1 MPLFNPITLIT
12 GASSGIGVALAQVF
26 AQHGHEIVVVARRE
40 PKLSALADAITQAGH
55 KRPHVLAVDLSR
67 SDSPARLAHEL
78 LVRGLEPRIIVNN
91 AGFGLL
97 GAATQLDR
105 SEQLAMIDVN
115 VRTLTDLSLR
125 WIESVGRHRGGI
137 LNVASL
143 ASFLPGPRMAVY
155 YATKAYVLS
164 FTQALHE
171 ELKSQGIRV
180 TALCPGP
187 VKTEF
192 QERAG
197 IADGRLPPLL
207 TRSAEDVARQA
218 YQGFMAGQ
226 CFVVP
231 GVPNKI
237 VAAAPRFL
245 PRRVLVALVSASQQR
260 RARPS
265 APQWPRRPVKRT

>member
-1 MPLFNPITLIT
+1 MPQFNPVTLIT
-12 GASSGIGVALAQVF
+12 GASSGIGVALARVF
-26 AQHGHEIVVVARRE
+26 AQHGHEIAVVARRE
-40 PKLSALADAITQAGH
+40 PKLSALADSIAQAGH
-55 KRPHVLAVDLSR
+55 KRPHVLAVDLGR
-67 SDSPARLAHEL
+67 GDSPARLAHEL
-78 LVRGLEPRIIVNN
+78 LVRGLEPGIIVNN

-97 GAATQLDR
+97 GTATQLDR
-105 SEQLAMIDVN
+105 GEQLAMIDVN

-143 ASFLPGPRMAVY
+143 AGFLPGPRMAVY

-164 FTQALHE
+164 FTESLHE

-180 TALCPGP
+180 TVLCPGP

-197 IADGRLPPLL
+197 IGDRRLPALM
-207 TRSAEDVARQA
+207 TRSAEEVARQA
-218 YQGFMAGQ
+218 YQGFMKGQ

-237 VAAAPRFL
+237 LAAAPRFL
-245 PRRVLVALVSASQQR
+245 PRRVLVALISARQQR
-260 RARPS
+260 GAQPS

>member
-1 MPLFNPITLIT
+1 MPQFNPVTLIT
-12 GASSGIGVALAQVF
+12 GASSGIGAALARVF
-26 AQHGHEIVVVARRE
+26 AQHGHEIAVVARRE
-40 PKLSALADAITQAGH
+40 PKLTALADSIAQAGH
-55 KRPHVLAVDLSR
+55 KRPHVIAADLGR

-78 LVRGLEPRIIVNN
+78 LVRGLEPGTIVNN

-97 GAATQLDR
+97 GAATELDR
-105 SEQLAMIDVN
+105 GEQLAMIDVN
-115 VRTLTDLSLR
+115 TRALTDLSLR
-125 WIESVGRHRGGI
+125 WIDSIGRHRGGI
-137 LNVASL
+137 LNVASI
-143 ASFLPGPRMAVY
+143 AGFLPGPRMAVY

-164 FTQALHE
+164 FTEALHQ

-197 IADGRLPPLL
+197 IGDKRLPRLL
-207 TRSAEDVARQA
+207 TRSAEQVAHQGYR
-218 YQGFMAGQ
+218 GFMAGQ

-231 GVPNKI
+231 GVGNKI

-245 PRRVLVALVSASQQR
+245 PRRVLAALIDASQHR
-260 RARPS
+260 DARPS

>member
-1 MPLFNPITLIT
+1 MPLFNPVALIT
-12 GASSGIGVALAQVF
+12 GASSGIGVALARVF
-26 AQHGHEIVVVARRE
+26 AQHGHEIAVVARRE
-40 PKLSALADAITQAGH
+40 PKLSALADSIAQAGH
-55 KRPHVLAVDLSR
+55 KRPHVLAVDLGR

-78 LVRGLEPRIIVNN
+78 LVRGLEPGIIVNN

-97 GAATQLDR
+97 GTATQLDR
-105 SEQLAMIDVN
+105 GEQLAMIDVN

-143 ASFLPGPRMAVY
+143 AGFLPGPRMAVY

-164 FTQALHE
+164 FTESLHE

-180 TALCPGP
+180 TVLCPGP

-197 IADGRLPPLL
+197 IGDRRLPALM
-207 TRSAEDVARQA
+207 TRSAEEVARQA
-218 YQGFMAGQ
+218 YQGFMKGQ

-237 VAAAPRFL
+237 LAAAPRFL
-245 PRRVLVALVSASQQR
+245 PRRVLVTLISARQR
-260 RARPS
+260 RDAQPS

>member
-1 MPLFNPITLIT
+1 MPLFNPVTLIT
-12 GASSGIGVALAQVF
+12 GASSGIGAALARVF
-26 AQHGHEIVVVARRE
+26 AQHGHEIAVVARRE
-40 PKLSALADAITQAGH
+40 AKLSALADSIAQAGH
-55 KRPHVLAVDLSR
+55 KRPHVIAVDLGR

-78 LVRGLEPRIIVNN
+78 LVRGLEPGTIVNN

-97 GAATQLDR
+97 GAATELDR
-105 SEQLAMIDVN
+105 GEQLAMIDVN
-115 VRTLTDLSLR
+115 TRALTDLSLR
-125 WIESVGRHRGGI
+125 WIDSIGRHRGGI

-143 ASFLPGPRMAVY
+143 AGFLPGPWMAVY
-155 YATKAYVLS
+155 YATKAYVVT
-164 FTQALHE
+164 FTEALHQ

-180 TALCPGP
+180 TVLCPGP

-197 IADGRLPPLL
+197 IGDKRLPRLL
-207 TRSAEDVARQA
+207 TRSVDQVAHQG

-245 PRRVLVALVSASQQR
+245 PRRVLAALIDASQR
-260 RARPS
+260 RDARAS

>member
-1 MPLFNPITLIT
+1 MPLFNPVTLIT
-12 GASSGIGVALAQVF
+12 GASSGIGVALARVF
-26 AQHGHEIVVVARRE
+26 AQHGHEIAVVARRE
-40 PKLSALADAITQAGH
+40 PKLSALADSIAQAGH
-55 KRPHVLAVDLSR
+55 KRPHVLAVDLGR

-78 LVRGLEPRIIVNN
+78 LVRGLEPGIIVNN

-97 GAATQLDR
+97 GIATQLDR

-143 ASFLPGPRMAVY
+143 AGFLPGPRMAVY

-164 FTQALHE
+164 FTESLHE

-180 TALCPGP
+180 TVLCPGP

-197 IADGRLPPLL
+197 IGDRRLPALM
-207 TRSAEDVARQA
+207 TRSAEEVARQA
-218 YQGFMAGQ
+218 YQGFMKGQ

-237 VAAAPRFL
+237 LAAAPRFL
-245 PRRVLVALVSASQQR
+245 PRRVLVTLISARQR
-260 RARPS
+260 RDAQPS